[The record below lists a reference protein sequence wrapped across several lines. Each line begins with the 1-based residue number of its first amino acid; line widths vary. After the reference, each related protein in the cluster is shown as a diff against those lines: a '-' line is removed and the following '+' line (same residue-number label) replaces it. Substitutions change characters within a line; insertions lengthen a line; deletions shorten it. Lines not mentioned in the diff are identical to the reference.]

1 MMNCPV
7 CPVFWN
13 AIGAADTEPA
23 KNFDGSM
30 VALGMACIP
39 LISAEGVPPSIMVKF
54 DAAQ

>member
-1 MMNCPV
+1 M
-7 CPVFWN
+7 
-13 AIGAADTEPA
+13 GAADTEPA

-30 VALGMACIP
+30 VALGMACVP